1 MRSFFI
7 LLAATTFATAAL
19 AQQFK
24 WIDKDGKVHY
34 GDTLPPGVKAT
45 PLKPPPGSVAPPPGA
60 AKSAAAKDK
69 SAAAKDVGK
78 GPLTPAEQE
87 QDFRKRKLEEQK
99 AAEKTDDE
107 RKEAEAK
114 RENCQRAQEQQR
126 TLEAGG
132 RIARTD
138 AKGERYYL
146 EDAQIAQE
154 AAKARELVKQWCN

>member
-1 MRSFFI
+1 M
-7 LLAATTFATAAL
+7 LLAATAFATATL

-24 WIDKDGKVHY
+24 WTDKDGKVRY
-34 GDTLPPGVKAT
+34 GDTPPPGAKAT
-45 PLKPPPGSVAPPPGA
+45 PLKPPPGPAAPPPGA
-60 AKSAAAKDK
+60 SK
-69 SAAAKDVGK
+69 SAAAKDVRK

-87 QDFRKRKLEEQK
+87 QEFRKRKLEEQK
-99 AAEKTDDE
+99 TAEKTEDE

-114 RENCQRAQEQQR
+114 RENCQRAREQQR